1 MGAWRIVPVKRKGVS
16 GSFLIVAKC
25 IPKRPFWLLAGRF
38 QSIFSR
44 FGGRFG
50 AFSHTAFPHSAPDD
64 FSLSAE

>member
-1 MGAWRIVPVKRKGVS
+1 
-16 GSFLIVAKC
+16 LIVAKC